1 MGTVNCD
8 RQSWFNMT
16 RKSGNRLVLLFVLN
30 AMVLVCVAQQ
40 PTEKAATAAGGLTAY
55 VIGTQDEVSVRVL
68 DFEEITAAPVRVD
81 LRGDISLPMVGRV
94 HAAGL
99 TVEQLEA
106 DLKTKLSKYLLQP
119 EVTVTLTAYRSQPVL
134 VLGSVKTP
142 GSIQLEGRKTLFE
155 VISLAGGIAPDAG
168 YTIKITRKKENGRIP
183 LVGATDD
190 PTGQYS
196 IADVSVK
203 AVLEAKNPEENI
215 MIMPNDTITVPR
227 GTMIYVIGAVKK
239 TGGFVLGDNESIS
252 ILQALSLADG
262 LDKMAS
268 PKEAK
273 ILRLSPGSAT
283 RTEIPVDVKKIF
295 EGKANDV
302 PLGSEDIL
310 FVPNSKSKSAAM
322 RAAEL
327 GIGLGTSALLYGLI
341 IRR

>member
-1 MGTVNCD
+1 MFAWVVAC
-8 RQSWFNMT
+8 
-16 RKSGNRLVLLFVLN
+16 L
-30 AMVLVCVAQQ
+30 AQQ
-40 PTEKAATAAGGLTAY
+40 APDKIVKANNVTAY

-68 DFEEITAAPVRVD
+68 DFEEIKETPVRVD
-81 LRGDISLPMVGRV
+81 LRGEITLPMIGRV
-94 HAAGL
+94 RAAGL
-99 TVEQLEA
+99 TTEQLEIE
-106 DLKTKLSKYLLQP
+106 LKTKLSKYLLQP

-168 YTIKITRKKENGRIP
+168 YTIKITRRKENGRIP
-183 LVGATDD
+183 LVGAVEDT
-190 PTGQYS
+190 TGQYS
-196 IADVSVK
+196 IADVAVK
-203 AVLEAKNPEENI
+203 SVLEAKNPEENI
-215 MIMPNDTITVPR
+215 LILPNDTITVPR
-227 GTMIYVIGAVKK
+227 GNLIYVIGAVKK

-268 PKEAK
+268 PKDAK

-295 EGKANDV
+295 DGKTNDV
-302 PLGSEDIL
+302 PLGAEDIL
-310 FVPNSKSKSAAM
+310 FVPNSKSRSAAM
-322 RAAEL
+322 KAME
-327 GIGLGTSALLYGLI
+327 IGLGLGASALLYGLI

>member
-1 MGTVNCD
+1 MATAKHNLP
-8 RQSWFNMT
+8 
-16 RKSGNRLVLLFVLN
+16 RLFTMFAWVVACL
-30 AMVLVCVAQQ
+30 AQQ
-40 PTEKAATAAGGLTAY
+40 APDKIVKANNVTAY

-68 DFEEITAAPVRVD
+68 DFEEIKETPVRVD
-81 LRGDISLPMVGRV
+81 LRGEITLPMIGRV
-94 HAAGL
+94 RAAGL
-99 TVEQLEA
+99 TTEQLEIE
-106 DLKTKLSKYLLQP
+106 LKTKLSKYLLQP

-168 YTIKITRKKENGRIP
+168 YTIKITRRKENGRIP
-183 LVGATDD
+183 LVGAVEDT
-190 PTGQYS
+190 TGQYS
-196 IADVSVK
+196 IADVAVK
-203 AVLEAKNPEENI
+203 SVLEAKNPEENI
-215 MIMPNDTITVPR
+215 LILPNDTITVPR
-227 GTMIYVIGAVKK
+227 GNLIYVIGAVKK

-268 PKEAK
+268 PKDAK

-295 EGKANDV
+295 DGKTNDV
-302 PLGSEDIL
+302 PLGAEDIL
-310 FVPNSKSKSAAM
+310 FVPNSKSRSAAM
-322 RAAEL
+322 KAME
-327 GIGLGTSALLYGLI
+327 IGLGLGASALLYGLI

>member
-1 MGTVNCD
+1 MATAKHNLP
-8 RQSWFNMT
+8 
-16 RKSGNRLVLLFVLN
+16 RLFTMFAWVVACL
-30 AMVLVCVAQQ
+30 AQQ
-40 PTEKAATAAGGLTAY
+40 APDKIVKANNVTAY

-68 DFEEITAAPVRVD
+68 DFEEIKETPVRVD
-81 LRGDISLPMVGRV
+81 LRGEITLPMIGRV
-94 HAAGL
+94 RAAGL
-99 TVEQLEA
+99 TAEQLEIE
-106 DLKTKLSKYLLQP
+106 LKTKLAKYLLQP

-168 YTIKITRKKENGRIP
+168 YTIKITRRKENGRIP
-183 LVGATDD
+183 LVGAVEDT
-190 PTGQYS
+190 TGQYS
-196 IADVSVK
+196 IADVAVK
-203 AVLEAKNPEENI
+203 SVLEAKNPEENI
-215 MIMPNDTITVPR
+215 LILPNDTITVPR
-227 GTMIYVIGAVKK
+227 GNLIYVIGAVKK

-268 PKEAK
+268 PKDAK

-295 EGKANDV
+295 DGKTNDV
-302 PLGSEDIL
+302 PLGAEDIL
-310 FVPNSKSKSAAM
+310 FVPNSKSRSAAM
-322 RAAEL
+322 KAME
-327 GIGLGTSALLYGLI
+327 IGLGLGASALLYGLI

>member
-1 MGTVNCD
+1 MATAKHNLP
-8 RQSWFNMT
+8 
-16 RKSGNRLVLLFVLN
+16 RLFTMFAWVVACL
-30 AMVLVCVAQQ
+30 AQQ
-40 PTEKAATAAGGLTAY
+40 APDKIVKANNVTAY

-68 DFEEITAAPVRVD
+68 DFEEIKETPVRVD
-81 LRGDISLPMVGRV
+81 LRGEITLPMIGRV
-94 HAAGL
+94 RAAGL
-99 TVEQLEA
+99 TAEQLEIE
-106 DLKTKLSKYLLQP
+106 LKTKLSKYLLQP

-168 YTIKITRKKENGRIP
+168 YTIKITRRKENGRIP
-183 LVGATDD
+183 LVGAVEDT
-190 PTGQYS
+190 TGQYS
-196 IADVSVK
+196 IADVAVK
-203 AVLEAKNPEENI
+203 SVLEAKNPEENI
-215 MIMPNDTITVPR
+215 LILPNDTITVPR
-227 GTMIYVIGAVKK
+227 GNLIYVIGAVKK

-268 PKEAK
+268 PKDAK

-295 EGKANDV
+295 DGKTNDV
-302 PLGSEDIL
+302 PLGAEDIL
-310 FVPNSKSKSAAM
+310 FVPNSKSRSAAM
-322 RAAEL
+322 KAME
-327 GIGLGTSALLYGLI
+327 IGLGLGASALLYGLI